1 MSWDDKNGMVL
12 NFDFEYDEETL
23 MHERLTEII
32 EAFKND
38 ELVKEELSETTMT
51 DVGEMEI
58 ENLIHLNF
66 ASKDIYETILKTKH
80 TEKIKEALVR
90 NLEKVR
96 DSFEVEWNT
105 SVYRIAEKLRNE
117 RENKLK
123 FIK

>member
-1 MSWDDKNGMVL
+1 MIIT
-12 NFDFEYDEETL
+12 EEC
-23 MHERLTEII
+23 
-32 EAFKND
+32 
-38 ELVKEELSETTMT
+38 
-51 DVGEMEI
+51 EMEI

-80 TEKIKEALVR
+80 DERIKETLVR

-105 SVYRIAEKLRNE
+105 SVYRIAENLING